1 MSGMDQIQEG
11 MPVYGRGDRVLG
23 RVEGMRGNAILVNGQ
38 QLTSDAI
45 ARVTRQGIYL
55 KADGEQMLS
64 QTLTGTQTTSRATT
78 TQTTAGR
85 SATEGEIVVPVAE
98 ERLHVGTRE
107 AEVGEVQ
114 IRKTVIEEQQSVPVE
129 LMHEEV
135 HVQER
140 DIQDRPVTAAEAE
153 RLFEGGTIRVPVRG
167 EEAVITKEA
176 VVTGEVVID
185 KERLVERQNVTGTV
199 RREQVEVEE
208 AYNQRRGEFQ
218 QHFQQRQAAV
228 QTGGTTQGVTGGR
241 TRTFEEAEPNYRTGF
256 TAAHD
261 ERYQGREFDEIEP
274 DLRGRHN
281 ATAGGGAGWEHLREE
296 IREGWNRARSR

>member
-23 RVEGMRGNAILVNGQ
+23 RVEGMRGSAIMVNGQ

-64 QTLTGTQTTSRATT
+64 QTVTGTQTTTRATS
-78 TQTTAGR
+78 QT
-85 SATEGEIVVPVAE
+85 ATEGEIVVPVAE
-98 ERLHVGTRE
+98 ERMHVGTRE

-114 IRKTVIEEQQSVPVE
+114 IRKTVVEEQQSIPVE

-140 DIQDRPVTAAEAE
+140 DIQDRPVTAAEAD

-167 EEAVITKEA
+167 EEAVVTKEA

-185 KERLVERQNVTGTV
+185 KERLTETQNVTGTV

-218 QHFQQRQAAV
+218 QHFTQRQAAV
-228 QTGGTTQGVTGGR
+228 QTQGATQGR

-274 DLRGRHN
+274 ELRGRHN
-281 ATAGGGAGWEHLREE
+281 ATAGSGAGWEHLREE
-296 IREGWNRARSR
+296 IREGWQRARSR

>member
-1 MSGMDQIQEG
+1 MVGC
-11 MPVYGRGDRVLG
+11 RGDRVLG
-23 RVEGMRGNAILVNGQ
+23 RVEGMRGNAIMVNGQ

-55 KADGEQMLS
+55 KADGEQLLS
-64 QTLTGTQTTSRATT
+64 QTVTGTQATSRATT
-78 TQTTAGR
+78 TQTTTGR

-98 ERLHVGTRE
+98 ERMHVGTRE

-114 IRKTVIEEQQSVPVE
+114 IRKTVIEEQQSIPVE

-153 RLFEGGTIRVPVRG
+153 RLFEGATIRVPVRG
-167 EEAVITKEA
+167 EEAVVTKEA

-185 KERLVERQNVTGTV
+185 KERLTETQNVTGTV
-199 RREQVEVEE
+199 RSEQVEVEQ

-218 QHFQQRQAAV
+218 QHFTQRQAAV
-228 QTGGTTQGVTGGR
+228 QTGGTTQGR

-281 ATAGGGAGWEHLREE
+281 ATADDGAGWEHLREE